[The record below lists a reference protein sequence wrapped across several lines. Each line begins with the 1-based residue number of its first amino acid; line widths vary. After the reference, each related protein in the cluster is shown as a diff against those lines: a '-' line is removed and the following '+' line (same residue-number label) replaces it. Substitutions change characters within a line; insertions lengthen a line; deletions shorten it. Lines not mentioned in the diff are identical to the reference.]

1 MFQELEIPFTC
12 VSISEKSA
20 AYQAFIEANF
30 PDRIEHAYRTMADQ
44 ICGEGCLKHVGS
56 GRRCGNQGQ
65 RQSPRLAVFGTP
77 CDPFSKQ
84 RSKRWCDGSVKAHGD
99 FATTFQDVYQ
109 LLEAEEPLITIMEQ
123 VDGFDMPFS
132 STDRQSPRE
141 RPAKGGCGITDYSC
155 FYFDVS
161 LDSSYFA
168 SHVTSH

>member
-1 MFQELEIPFTC
+1 MWQ
-12 VSISEKSA
+12 SGSA
-20 AYQAFIEANF
+20 PESSTSSVW
-30 PDRIEHAYRTMADQ
+30 DTM
-44 ICGEGCLKHVGS
+44 
-56 GRRCGNQGQ
+56 R
-65 RQSPRLAVFGTP
+65 PVFKTEV
-77 CDPFSKQ
+77 
-84 RSKRWCDGSVKAHGD
+84 DGSVKAHGD